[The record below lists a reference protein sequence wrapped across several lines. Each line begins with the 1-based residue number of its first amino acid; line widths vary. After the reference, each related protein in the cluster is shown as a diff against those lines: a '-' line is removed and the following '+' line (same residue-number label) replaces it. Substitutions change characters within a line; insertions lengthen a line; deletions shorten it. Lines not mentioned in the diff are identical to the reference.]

1 MNANFLNNLKLD
13 RWWKIVLW
21 IAIFL
26 LTITFFSKPNFLDNR
41 HITGLALGM
50 IFVSIAF
57 LIAEKSNSCI
67 KPPNAYTGGTALLT
81 EYRIEHNIFTRSML
95 AVGIAVIMLFSF
107 LLIKSL
113 I

>member
-1 MNANFLNNLKLD
+1 MNTNFLNNLKLD

-21 IAIFL
+21 LAIFL
-26 LTITFFSKPNFLDNR
+26 LTITFSLKPNFLDSR

-50 IFVSIAF
+50 VFVSIAF
-57 LIAEKSNSCI
+57 LIAEKSNLYI
-67 KPPNAYTGGTALLT
+67 KPPNAYTGGTALIT
-81 EYRIEHNIFTRSML
+81 EYRIEHNIFTRSMFV
-95 AVGIAVIMLFSF
+95 VGILVIMLFSF